1 MQNNAKVSVIVPV
14 YNVEKYLR
22 KCLDSI
28 INQTL
33 KEIEIICV
41 NDGSTDNSRAILEE
55 YKNKDSRII
64 IVDKTNG
71 GLSSA
76 RNTGIKVATAPYIGF
91 VDSDDWIEPQ
101 TYEISSL
108 YMQEDIDAVGF
119 GANIVLEGIDEH
131 SDRVVNEKAYH
142 KLNMFGKYKICD
154 TTIKMLSNTCWN
166 KLYKRSIINKYEID
180 FPEGNIF
187 EDGEFFHKYFL
198 HVRNIYIIKEYFY
211 NYILRQQSIMHDVY
225 TYKRGVVLDSLK
237 NYMHIYEHYKK
248 FNELEN
254 HKDLLTCAFEGH
266 LYYIYKKNN
275 DEGKKEVLKY
285 ATEIASQLDEKIIQG
300 KILSYL
306 KERKYYKIKFLNIP
320 LFVYGNKIFGIA
332 FMNSYLKIYT
342 PFIKFNINLKKIFAL
357 TNNPDGLHKD
367 ITILCLN
374 FKLRR
379 KNVCASKM
387 D

>member
-1 MQNNAKVSVIVPV
+1 MQNKVLISVIVPV
-14 YNVEKYLR
+14 YNVEKYLSR
-22 KCLDSI
+22 CLDSI

-64 IVDKTNG
+64 IVDKENG

-76 RNTGIKVATAPYIGF
+76 RNAGIKVATAPYIGF
-91 VDSDDWIEPQ
+91 VDSDDWIEPG
-101 TYEISSL
+101 TYETAVK
-108 YMQEDIDAVGF
+108 YFDEDVDVVNF
-119 GANIVLEGIDEH
+119 GAKIILENIDET
-131 SDRVVNEKAYH
+131 SDRALSEKAYH
-142 KLNMFGKYKICD
+142 K
-154 TTIKMLSNTCWN
+154 IKMIGKFVVNDEFIKQISNTCWN
-166 KLYKRSIINKYEID
+166 KVYKKSIIDEFSVD
-180 FPEGNIF
+180 FPDGNIF

-198 HVRNIYIIKEYFY
+198 HAKNIYCIDKYFY
-211 NYILRQQSIMHDVY
+211 NYVLRPQSIMQDVY
-225 TYKRGVVLDSLK
+225 THKRGAILDSLK

-248 FNELEN
+248 YNELEK
-254 HKDLLTCAFEGH
+254 HKDLLTSAFNGH
-266 LYYIYKKNN
+266 LHYIYNKNN
-275 DEGKKEVLKY
+275 NTGKEEVLKY
-285 ATEIASQLDEKIIQG
+285 ATKIAFQLDEKIIQG
-300 KILSYL
+300 KILTYL
-306 KERKYYKIKFLNIP
+306 KEEKYYKIKFLNIP
-320 LFVYGNKIFGIA
+320 LFIYGNKTLGIA

-342 PFIKFNINLKKIFAL
+342 PLIRFNLNLKKIFAL